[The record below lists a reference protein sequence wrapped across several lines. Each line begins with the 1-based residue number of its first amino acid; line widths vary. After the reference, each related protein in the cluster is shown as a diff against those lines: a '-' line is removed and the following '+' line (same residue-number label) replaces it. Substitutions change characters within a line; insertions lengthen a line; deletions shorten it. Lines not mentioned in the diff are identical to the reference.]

1 MLLLAKKEKWR
12 KSQRKSFLSFCCC
25 TAACTEN
32 DIKCYDWRMFCSPN
46 NTLKYFG
53 FCFCFEERNTTKN
66 RNLFTWFNHIL
77 HDNKRSTSFA
87 IRQNQTDWADWVY
100 RGNLFFSVPIFAA
113 ERNQRWMLK
122 AVLRFFYGNKENSL
136 WKFDLSVFPR
146 LGTVNCTHIH
156 ILTFKRL
163 EWHLSSNCKRIGTKL
178 NKIATIW
185 YIAA

>member
-1 MLLLAKKEKWR
+1 MVFAFVLKREI
-12 KSQRKSFLSFCCC
+12 QRKIEICSLDLTTFYMTTSVAHHSLSVKIKL
-25 TAACTEN
+25 TELTECTEE
-32 DIKCYDWRMFCSPN
+32 IF
-46 NTLKYFG
+46 
-53 FCFCFEERNTTKN
+53 
-66 RNLFTWFNHIL
+66 
-77 HDNKRSTSFA
+77 
-87 IRQNQTDWADWVY
+87 
-100 RGNLFFSVPIFAA
+100 FFSVPIFAA